1 MTYFTYEESM
11 SMPGKYLI
19 TPIYNK
25 LPLKYT
31 RGSYAI
37 LAARVMNL
45 TYANYCRMCR
55 DLYGAEIVGKNS
67 YYPKLMFTKGE
78 KLDSLIKE
86 LNKRMGEI
94 ING

>member
-11 SMPGKYLI
+11 SMPGKYLV

-45 TYANYCRMCR
+45 T
-55 DLYGAEIVGKNS
+55 
-67 YYPKLMFTKGE
+67 
-78 KLDSLIKE
+78 
-86 LNKRMGEI
+86 
-94 ING
+94 